1 MIEGLGDWIRG
12 IAAAAVICGAAL
24 AITPGSK
31 TKNVL
36 KVLTGVVL
44 IIALIEPII
53 DGDGVCLSMDMA
65 QYRAQADIV
74 SGDAEKSQTN
84 LSRSIIEDQ
93 LNSYILDK
101 AQTIGI
107 VDLTAKVVMK
117 WGDEGFWYPYE
128 IQLQSNAGIGERN
141 KLSAF
146 IESELGIPISRQYWN
161 GLEEEEVQNEN

>member
-84 LSRSIIEDQ
+84 LSRC
-93 LNSYILDK
+93 
-101 AQTIGI
+101 
-107 VDLTAKVVMK
+107 
-117 WGDEGFWYPYE
+117 
-128 IQLQSNAGIGERN
+128 
-141 KLSAF
+141 
-146 IESELGIPISRQYWN
+146 
-161 GLEEEEVQNEN
+161 GL